1 LQTEFENGNFSPDPF
16 QKVRLFELSMSWQT
30 LIVVRPVRLW
40 SADPGQSRRASWL
53 ELFFDLI
60 FVAAVAQVGVPLGED
75 YTLHGL
81 MRYAL
86 MFLLIWWAWLGHTM
100 YSTRFD
106 ADDVVQRLLT
116 LLQIFAAA
124 AMAAN
129 AKAAFDSRDSAGFAA
144 AYAVLR
150 AVLVVQ
156 YLRACRLKETRRL
169 TTLYAV
175 GFGVAACL
183 WGVAAIIP
191 APMRFWLW
199 AAALL
204 IDIGTPWLAVQHTHK
219 YPPDAEHL
227 PERFG
232 LFTIILL
239 GESVAAVMHGME
251 SQDMWSPS
259 AAISAFTGLSLAFGY
274 WWWYFDGARGAAK
287 RHVTSSRKTL
297 LFQIWSYAHLPLYL
311 CVAVVGVG
319 VEHVISL
326 PRGAHLHREDAW
338 ILTGAAAAL
347 MTTLTIIGF
356 TSDGVQ
362 MRRPS
367 LVRWVVHFAL
377 CLAALPASLVAT
389 AVPPCML
396 LIYLALLCAV
406 QVMLMPTDSV
416 EQRAE
421 LKELELVA
429 ELQGQ

>member
-1 LQTEFENGNFSPDPF
+1 
-16 QKVRLFELSMSWQT
+16 MSWQT
-30 LIVVRPVRLW
+30 LIPVRSVRLW
-40 SADPGQSRRASWL
+40 STDPSKSRRASWL

-60 FVAAVAQVGVPLGED
+60 FVAAVAQVGVPLRED

-86 MFLLIWWAWLGHTM
+86 MFLLIWWAWLGQTM

-106 ADDVVQRLLT
+106 ADDIVQRFLT

-129 AKAAFDSRDSAGFAA
+129 AKSAFDSRDSAGFGA

-156 YLRACRLKETRRL
+156 YLRARRVKETRQL
-169 TTLYAV
+169 TTLYTV
-175 GFGVAACL
+175 GFGLATFL
-183 WGVAAIIP
+183 WGVAALIP

-199 AAALL
+199 IAALL
-204 IDIGTPWLAVQHTHK
+204 IDLGTPWLAVRHTHK
-219 YPPDAEHL
+219 YPPDAEHV

-251 SQDMWSPS
+251 SQDMWTPS
-259 AAISAFTGLSLAFGY
+259 AAISAFTGLGLAFGY
-274 WWWYFDGARGAAK
+274 WWWYFDVARGAAK
-287 RHVTSSRKTL
+287 RDVTTNRKTL
-297 LFQIWSYAHLPLYL
+297 LFQVWSYAHLPLYL

-326 PRGAHLHREDAW
+326 PPGVHLHQEDAW

-356 TSDGVQ
+356 TSDDAQ

-367 LVRWVVHFAL
+367 VVRWIVHFAL
-377 CLAALPASLVAT
+377 CLAALPASFVAT

-396 LIYLALLCAV
+396 LVYLALLCAL
-406 QVMLMPTDSV
+406 QVILTTTETV
-416 EQRAE
+416 EEQRVE
-421 LKELELVA
+421 SEDLELVA
-429 ELQGQ
+429 EL

>member
-1 LQTEFENGNFSPDPF
+1 
-16 QKVRLFELSMSWQT
+16 MSWQT
-30 LIVVRPVRLW
+30 LIPVRSVRLW
-40 SADPGQSRRASWL
+40 SADPSQSRRASWL

-60 FVAAVAQVGVPLGED
+60 FVAAVAQVGVPLRED
-75 YTLHGL
+75 YTVHGL
-81 MRYAL
+81 VRYAL

-106 ADDVVQRLLT
+106 TDDVVQRLLT

-129 AKAAFDSRDSAGFAA
+129 AKSAFDSRDSAGFAA

-156 YLRACRLKETRRL
+156 YLRARQLTETRRL
-169 TTLYAV
+169 TTLYAI
-175 GFGVAACL
+175 GFGTAAVL
-183 WGVAAIIP
+183 WAVAAIFP
-191 APMRFWLW
+191 APVRFWLW

-204 IDIGTPWLAVQHTHK
+204 IDLGTPWLSVQHTHK
-219 YPPDAEHL
+219 HPPDAEHL

-259 AAISAFTGLSLAFGY
+259 AAVSAFTGLSLAFGY

-287 RHVTSSRKTL
+287 RNVTSNRKTL

-326 PRGAHLHREDAW
+326 PPGVHLHREDAW

-356 TSDGVQ
+356 TSD
-362 MRRPS
+362 RRS
-367 LVRWVVHFAL
+367 D
-377 CLAALPASLVAT
+377 AATKLR
-389 AVPPCML
+389 AVDGPPCFVFGSTTC
-396 LIYLALLCAV
+396 LIRGYGCASVHASHIFGLAMCSAG
-406 QVMLMPTDSV
+406 DRN
-416 EQRAE
+416 EH
-421 LKELELVA
+421 
-429 ELQGQ
+429 

>member
-1 LQTEFENGNFSPDPF
+1 
-16 QKVRLFELSMSWQT
+16 MSLQT
-30 LIVVRPVRLW
+30 LILVRPVRLW
-40 SADPGQSRRASWL
+40 SSDPSQPRRASWL

-60 FVAAVAQVGVPLGED
+60 FVAAVAQVGVPLGQD

-81 MRYAL
+81 ARYAL

-106 ADDVVQRLLT
+106 TDDVVQRLLT
-116 LLQIFAAA
+116 LIQIFAAA

-156 YLRACRLKETRRL
+156 YLRARRLTETRRL

-175 GFGVAACL
+175 GFGVAAFL

-199 AAALL
+199 SAALL
-204 IDIGTPWLAVQHTHK
+204 IDLGTPWLAVQDTHNC
-219 YPPDAEHL
+219 PPDAEHL

-287 RHVTSSRKTL
+287 RHVTSNRKIL

-326 PRGAHLHREDAW
+326 PQGAHLHREDAW

-356 TSDGVQ
+356 TSDDAQIRRRSLSRRVVQ
-362 MRRPS
+362 
-367 LVRWVVHFAL
+367 FAL
-377 CLAALPASLVAT
+377 CSAAPLASFVAT

-396 LIYLALLCAV
+396 LLYLALLCAL
-406 QVMLMPTDSV
+406 QVIVTTTETVDERRV
-416 EQRAE
+416 ESE
-421 LKELELVA
+421 ELELVT
-429 ELQGQ
+429 EL

>member
-1 LQTEFENGNFSPDPF
+1 
-16 QKVRLFELSMSWQT
+16 MSWQT
-30 LIVVRPVRLW
+30 LIPVRSVRLW
-40 SADPGQSRRASWL
+40 STDPRKSRRASWL

-60 FVAAVAQVGVPLGED
+60 FVAAVAQVGVPLRED

-106 ADDVVQRLLT
+106 ADDIVQRFLT

-129 AKAAFDSRDSAGFAA
+129 AKSAFDSRDSAGFGA

-156 YLRACRLKETRRL
+156 YLRARRVKETRQL

-175 GFGVAACL
+175 GFGLAAFL
-183 WGVAAIIP
+183 WGVAALIP
-191 APMRFWLW
+191 PPMRFWLW
-199 AAALL
+199 IAALL
-204 IDIGTPWLAVQHTHK
+204 IDLGTPGLAVRHAHK
-219 YPPDAEHL
+219 YPPDAEHV

-251 SQDMWSPS
+251 SQDMWTPS
-259 AAISAFTGLSLAFGY
+259 AAISAFTGLGLAFGY
-274 WWWYFDGARGAAK
+274 WWWYFDVARGAAK
-287 RHVTSSRKTL
+287 RDVTTNRKTL
-297 LFQIWSYAHLPLYL
+297 LFQVWSYAHLPLYL

-326 PRGAHLHREDAW
+326 PPGVHLHREDAW

-356 TSDGVQ
+356 TSDDAQ
-362 MRRPS
+362 MRRPRV
-367 LVRWVVHFAL
+367 VRWMVHFAL
-377 CLAALPASLVAT
+377 CLAALPASFVAT
-389 AVPPCML
+389 AVTPCML
-396 LIYLALLCAV
+396 LIYLALLCTV
-406 QVMLMPTDSV
+406 QVILATTETAEERRV
-416 EQRAE
+416 ESE
-421 LKELELVA
+421 DLELVA
-429 ELQGQ
+429 EL

>member
-1 LQTEFENGNFSPDPF
+1 
-16 QKVRLFELSMSWQT
+16 MSWQT
-30 LIVVRPVRLW
+30 LIPVRSVRLW
-40 SADPGQSRRASWL
+40 STDPSKSRRASWL

-60 FVAAVAQVGVPLGED
+60 FVAAVAQVGVPLRED

-86 MFLLIWWAWLGHTM
+86 MFLLIWWAWLGQTM

-106 ADDVVQRLLT
+106 ADDIVQRFLT

-129 AKAAFDSRDSAGFAA
+129 AKSAFDSRDSAGFGA

-156 YLRACRLKETRRL
+156 YLRARRVKETRQL
-169 TTLYAV
+169 TTLYTV
-175 GFGVAACL
+175 GFGLATFL
-183 WGVAAIIP
+183 WGVAALIP

-199 AAALL
+199 IAALL
-204 IDIGTPWLAVQHTHK
+204 IDLGTPWLAVRHTHK
-219 YPPDAEHL
+219 YPPDAEHV

-251 SQDMWSPS
+251 SQDMWTPS
-259 AAISAFTGLSLAFGY
+259 AAISAFTGLGLAFGY
-274 WWWYFDGARGAAK
+274 WWWYFDVARGAAK
-287 RHVTSSRKTL
+287 RDVTTNRKTL
-297 LFQIWSYAHLPLYL
+297 LFQVWSYAHLPLYL

-326 PRGAHLHREDAW
+326 PPGVHLHREDAW

-356 TSDGVQ
+356 TSDDAQ
-362 MRRPS
+362 MRRPRV
-367 LVRWVVHFAL
+367 VRWMVHFAL
-377 CLAALPASLVAT
+377 CLAALPASFVAT
-389 AVPPCML
+389 AVTPCML
-396 LIYLALLCAV
+396 LIYLALLCTM
-406 QVMLMPTDSV
+406 QVILATTDTV
-416 EQRAE
+416 EERRVESEDLELLAE
-421 LKELELVA
+421 L
-429 ELQGQ
+429 

>member
-1 LQTEFENGNFSPDPF
+1 
-16 QKVRLFELSMSWQT
+16 MSWQT
-30 LIVVRPVRLW
+30 LIPVRSVRLW
-40 SADPGQSRRASWL
+40 STDPRKSRRVSWL

-60 FVAAVAQVGVPLGED
+60 FVAAVAQVGVPLRED

-106 ADDVVQRLLT
+106 ADDIVQRFLT

-129 AKAAFDSRDSAGFAA
+129 AKSPFASRDSAGFGA

-156 YLRACRLKETRRL
+156 YLRARRVKETRQL

-175 GFGVAACL
+175 GFGLAAFL
-183 WGVAAIIP
+183 WGVAALIP
-191 APMRFWLW
+191 PPMRFWLW
-199 AAALL
+199 IAALL
-204 IDIGTPWLAVQHTHK
+204 IDLGTPGLAVRHAHK
-219 YPPDAEHL
+219 YPPDAEHV

-251 SQDMWSPS
+251 SQDMWTPS
-259 AAISAFTGLSLAFGY
+259 AAISAFTGLGLAFGY
-274 WWWYFDGARGAAK
+274 WWWYFDVARGATK
-287 RHVTSSRKTL
+287 RDVTTHRKTL
-297 LFQIWSYAHLPLYL
+297 LFQVWSYAHLPLYL

-326 PRGAHLHREDAW
+326 PPGVPLHREDVW

-356 TSDGVQ
+356 TSDHAQ

-367 LVRWVVHFAL
+367 VVRWMVHFAL
-377 CLAALPASLVAT
+377 CLAALPASFVAT
-389 AVPPCML
+389 AVTPCML
-396 LIYLALLCAV
+396 LIYLVLLCTV
-406 QVMLMPTDSV
+406 QVILATTETIEDRRV
-416 EQRAE
+416 ESE
-421 LKELELVA
+421 DLELVA
-429 ELQGQ
+429 EL

>member
-1 LQTEFENGNFSPDPF
+1 
-16 QKVRLFELSMSWQT
+16 MSWQT
-30 LIVVRPVRLW
+30 LIPVRSVRLW
-40 SADPGQSRRASWL
+40 STDPSKSRRASWL

-60 FVAAVAQVGVPLGED
+60 FVAAVAQVGVPLRED

-86 MFLLIWWAWLGHTM
+86 MFLLIWWAWLGQTM

-106 ADDVVQRLLT
+106 ADDIVQRFLT

-129 AKAAFDSRDSAGFAA
+129 AKSAFDSRDSAGFGA

-156 YLRACRLKETRRL
+156 YLRARRVKETRQL
-169 TTLYAV
+169 TTLYTV
-175 GFGVAACL
+175 GFGLATFL
-183 WGVAAIIP
+183 WGVAALIP

-199 AAALL
+199 IAALL
-204 IDIGTPWLAVQHTHK
+204 IDLGTPWLAVRHTHK
-219 YPPDAEHL
+219 YPPDAEHV

-251 SQDMWSPS
+251 SQDMWTPS
-259 AAISAFTGLSLAFGY
+259 AAISAFTGLGLAFGY
-274 WWWYFDGARGAAK
+274 WWWYFDVARGAAK
-287 RHVTSSRKTL
+287 RDVTTNRKTL
-297 LFQIWSYAHLPLYL
+297 LFQVWSYAHLPLYL

-326 PRGAHLHREDAW
+326 PPGVHLHQEDAW

-356 TSDGVQ
+356 TSDDAQ
-362 MRRPS
+362 MRRPRV
-367 LVRWVVHFAL
+367 VRWMVHFAL
-377 CLAALPASLVAT
+377 CLAALPASFVAT
-389 AVPPCML
+389 AVTPCML
-396 LIYLALLCAV
+396 LIYLALLCTM
-406 QVMLMPTDSV
+406 QVILATTDTV
-416 EQRAE
+416 EERRVESEDLELLAE
-421 LKELELVA
+421 L
-429 ELQGQ
+429 

>member
-1 LQTEFENGNFSPDPF
+1 
-16 QKVRLFELSMSWQT
+16 MSWQT
-30 LIVVRPVRLW
+30 LIPVRSVRLW
-40 SADPGQSRRASWL
+40 STDPSKSRRASWL

-60 FVAAVAQVGVPLGED
+60 FVAAVAQVGVPLRED

-106 ADDVVQRLLT
+106 ADDIVQRFLT

-129 AKAAFDSRDSAGFAA
+129 AKSAFDSRDSAGFGA

-156 YLRACRLKETRRL
+156 YLRARQVKETRQL

-175 GFGVAACL
+175 GFGLAAFL
-183 WGVAAIIP
+183 WGVAALIP
-191 APMRFWLW
+191 APIRFWLW
-199 AAALL
+199 IAALL
-204 IDIGTPWLAVQHTHK
+204 IDLGTPGLAVRYTHK
-219 YPPDAEHL
+219 YPPDAEHV

-251 SQDMWSPS
+251 SQDMWTPS
-259 AAISAFTGLSLAFGY
+259 AAISAFTGLGLAFGY
-274 WWWYFDGARGAAK
+274 WWWYFDVARGAAK
-287 RHVTSSRKTL
+287 RDVTTNRKTL
-297 LFQIWSYAHLPLYL
+297 LFQVWSYAHLPLYL

-326 PRGAHLHREDAW
+326 PPGVHLHREDAW

-356 TSDGVQ
+356 TSDDAQ

-367 LVRWVVHFAL
+367 VVRWMVHFAL
-377 CLAALPASLVAT
+377 CLAALPASFVAT
-389 AVPPCML
+389 AVTPCML
-396 LIYLALLCAV
+396 LIYLVLLCTV
-406 QVMLMPTDSV
+406 QVILATTETV
-416 EQRAE
+416 EERRVE
-421 LKELELVA
+421 SEDLELVA
-429 ELQGQ
+429 EL

>member
-1 LQTEFENGNFSPDPF
+1 
-16 QKVRLFELSMSWQT
+16 MSWQT
-30 LIVVRPVRLW
+30 LIPVRSVRLW
-40 SADPGQSRRASWL
+40 STDPSRSRRASWL

-60 FVAAVAQVGVPLGED
+60 FVAAVAQVGVPLRED

-86 MFLLIWWAWLGHTM
+86 MFLLIWWAWLGQTM

-106 ADDVVQRLLT
+106 ADDIVQRLLT

-129 AKAAFDSRDSAGFAA
+129 AKSAFDSRDSAGFGA

-156 YLRACRLKETRRL
+156 YLRARRVKETRQL

-175 GFGVAACL
+175 GFGLAAFL
-183 WGVAAIIP
+183 WGVAALIP
-191 APMRFWLW
+191 TPMRFWLW
-199 AAALL
+199 VAALL
-204 IDIGTPWLAVQHTHK
+204 IDLGTPWLAVRHTHK
-219 YPPDAEHL
+219 YPPDAEHV

-251 SQDMWSPS
+251 SQDMWTPS
-259 AAISAFTGLSLAFGY
+259 AAISAFTGLGLAFGY
-274 WWWYFDGARGAAK
+274 WWWYFDVARGAAK
-287 RHVTSSRKTL
+287 RDVTTNRKTL
-297 LFQIWSYAHLPLYL
+297 LLQVWSYAHFPLYL

-326 PRGAHLHREDAW
+326 PPGVHLHREDAW
-338 ILTGAAAAL
+338 ILTGSAAAL

-356 TSDGVQ
+356 TSNDAQ

-367 LVRWVVHFAL
+367 VVRWMVHFAL
-377 CLAALPASLVAT
+377 CLAALPASFVAT
-389 AVPPCML
+389 AVTPCLL
-396 LIYLALLCAV
+396 LIYLVLLCTV
-406 QVMLMPTDSV
+406 QVILATTETV
-416 EQRAE
+416 EERRVE
-421 LKELELVA
+421 SEDLELVA
-429 ELQGQ
+429 ELWR

>member
-1 LQTEFENGNFSPDPF
+1 MN
-16 QKVRLFELSMSWQT
+16 WQT
-30 LIVVRPVRLW
+30 PIPVRPVRLW
-40 SADPGQSRRASWL
+40 SSDPSQPRRASWL

-60 FVAAVAQVGVPLGED
+60 FVAAVAQVGVPLGQD

-81 MRYAL
+81 VRYAL

-116 LLQIFAAA
+116 LIQIFAAA

-129 AKAAFDSRDSAGFAA
+129 AKSAFDSRDSAGFAA

-156 YLRACRLKETRRL
+156 YLRARRLTETRRL

-175 GFGVAACL
+175 GFGVAAFL

-191 APMRFWLW
+191 APVRFWLW

-204 IDIGTPWLAVQHTHK
+204 IDLGTPWLAVQHTHNC
-219 YPPDAEHL
+219 PPDAEHL

-274 WWWYFDGARGAAK
+274 WWWYFDGAHGAAK
-287 RHVTSSRKTL
+287 RHVTSNRKTL

-326 PRGAHLHREDAW
+326 PQGAHLHREDAW

-356 TSDGVQ
+356 TSDDAQ
-362 MRRPS
+362 MRRLS
-367 LVRWVVHFAL
+367 LARRVVRFAL
-377 CLAALPASLVAT
+377 CSAALPASFDGYGCASVHAS
-389 AVPPCML
+389 P
-396 LIYLALLCAV
+396 IFSLAMCSAG
-406 QVMLMPTDSV
+406 D
-416 EQRAE
+416 R
-421 LKELELVA
+421 
-429 ELQGQ
+429 

>member
-1 LQTEFENGNFSPDPF
+1 
-16 QKVRLFELSMSWQT
+16 MSWQT
-30 LIVVRPVRLW
+30 LIPVRPVRLW
-40 SADPGQSRRASWL
+40 SADPSQSRRASWL

-81 MRYAL
+81 VRYGL

-129 AKAAFDSRDSAGFAA
+129 AKSAFDSRDSAGFAA

-156 YLRACRLKETRRL
+156 YLRACRLTETRRL

-175 GFGVAACL
+175 GFGAAAFL
-183 WGVAAIIP
+183 WAVAAIFP
-191 APMRFWLW
+191 APVRFWLW

-204 IDIGTPWLAVQHTHK
+204 IDLGTPWLAVRHTHK
-219 YPPDAEHL
+219 CPPDAEHL

-251 SQDMWSPS
+251 SQDMWSPL

-287 RHVTSSRKTL
+287 RHVTSNRKTL

-326 PRGAHLHREDAW
+326 PPGVHLHREDAW

-356 TSDGVQ
+356 TSDDSQ

-367 LVRWVVHFAL
+367 LGRWVVHFAL

-406 QVMLMPTDSV
+406 QVMLMSTETV
-416 EQRAE
+416 EQQRAE
-421 LKELELVA
+421 SEDLELVA
-429 ELQGQ
+429 QLWRQ

>member
-1 LQTEFENGNFSPDPF
+1 
-16 QKVRLFELSMSWQT
+16 
-30 LIVVRPVRLW
+30 
-40 SADPGQSRRASWL
+40 
-53 ELFFDLI
+53 
-60 FVAAVAQVGVPLGED
+60 
-75 YTLHGL
+75 
-81 MRYAL
+81 
-86 MFLLIWWAWLGHTM
+86 
-100 YSTRFD
+100 
-106 ADDVVQRLLT
+106 
-116 LLQIFAAA
+116 
-124 AMAAN
+124 MAAN
-129 AKAAFDSRDSAGFAA
+129 AKSAFDSRDSAGFAA

-156 YLRACRLKETRRL
+156 YLRARRLTETRRL

-175 GFGVAACL
+175 GFGAC
-183 WGVAAIIP
+183 GRAFGAVAAIFP

-204 IDIGTPWLAVQHTHK
+204 IDLGTPWLAVQHTHK

-239 GESVAAVMHGME
+239 GESVASVMHGME

-287 RHVTSSRKTL
+287 RHVTSNRKTL

-326 PRGAHLHREDAW
+326 PPGVHLHREDAW

-356 TSDGVQ
+356 TSDDAQ

-377 CLAALPASLVAT
+377 CLAALPASFVAT

-406 QVMLMPTDSV
+406 QVILMTTETV
-416 EQRAE
+416 EDRRVESEE
-421 LKELELVA
+421 LALVA
-429 ELQGQ
+429 EL

>member
-1 LQTEFENGNFSPDPF
+1 
-16 QKVRLFELSMSWQT
+16 MSWQT
-30 LIVVRPVRLW
+30 LIPVRHIRLW
-40 SADPGQSRRASWL
+40 STDPSQSRRASWL

-75 YTLHGL
+75 YSVHGL
-81 MRYAL
+81 VRYGL

-129 AKAAFDSRDSAGFAA
+129 AKSAFDSRDSAGFAA

-156 YLRACRLKETRRL
+156 YLRARRLRETRRL

-175 GFGVAACL
+175 GFGAAAIL
-183 WGVAAIIP
+183 WAVAAIFP
-191 APMRFWLW
+191 SPVRFWLW
-199 AAALL
+199 AVALV
-204 IDIGTPWLAVQHTHK
+204 IDLGTPWLAVRHTHK
-219 YPPDAEHL
+219 CPPDAEHL

-239 GESVAAVMHGME
+239 GESVASVMHGME

-287 RHVTSSRKTL
+287 RHVTSNRKTL

-326 PRGAHLHREDAW
+326 PQGAHLRREDAW
-338 ILTGAAAAL
+338 ILTCAAAVL
-347 MTTLTIIGF
+347 MAMLTVIGL
-356 TSDGVQ
+356 TSDDTQ
-362 MRRPS
+362 AQPPN
-367 LVRWVVHFAL
+367 LARWVVRSAL
-377 CLAALPASLVAT
+377 CFAALPASFVAT

-406 QVMLMPTDSV
+406 QVILTTTETV
-416 EQRAE
+416 EERRVE
-421 LKELELVA
+421 SEDLELVA
-429 ELQGQ
+429 EL